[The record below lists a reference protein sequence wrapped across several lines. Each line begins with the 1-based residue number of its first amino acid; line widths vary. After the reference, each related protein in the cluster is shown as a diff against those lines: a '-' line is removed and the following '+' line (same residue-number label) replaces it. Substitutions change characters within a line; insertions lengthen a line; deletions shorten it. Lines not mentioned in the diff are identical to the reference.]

1 MIICCIVKENIFVVI
16 VYKLNNFDIIC
27 DNGYVDSD
35 VKIIFRPSLS
45 CEIIVMS
52 LGNIEA
58 LPIDTII
65 SKFYPCE
72 YMDRF
77 RKFRERLP
85 TKENIYS
92 LLTGKTISDREYEHV
107 INIWNTF
114 EMKTMKYYNDLH
126 LKCVAL
132 LLVDMFEKSRNM
144 ILKSL

>member
-1 MIICCIVKENIFVVI
+1 MIIYCIVKENIFVVI

-35 VKIIFRPSLS
+35 VKIIVRPSLS

-72 YMDRF
+72 YTDRF

-85 TKENIYS
+85 IKENIYS
-92 LLTGKTISDREYEHV
+92 LLTGKIISNREYEHV
-107 INIWNTF
+107 IKIWNTF

-126 LKCVAL
+126 LKCVGL
-132 LLVDMFEKSRNM
+132 LLVDMFEKSRNI

>member
-1 MIICCIVKENIFVVI
+1 MIIYCIVKENIFVVA
-16 VYKLNNFDIIC
+16 VYKLNVFNMIC
-27 DNGYVDSD
+27 DNGYADGD
-35 VKIIFRPSLS
+35 VKIIVRPSLS

-114 EMKTMKYYNDLH
+114 EMKTMKYYNNLH
-126 LKCVAL
+126 LKYAGL
-132 LLVDMFEKSRNM
+132 LLVDVFEKSKNI